1 MKIAVLLTKKW
12 NYNNNRVCVLQLRAL
27 STGNLYVIG
36 VLRNHAIDVFH
47 SREMKK

>member
-27 STGNLYVIG
+27 STGNIYVY
-36 VLRNHAIDVFH
+36 HAIDVFH